1 MEETK
6 IDYSQEK
13 EPEKEDGN
21 IEYKLKL
28 VDKTEERIEKLA
40 SQMRFRTEEG
50 GGECIY
56 NIGVEDKGQI
66 TGITEIEYEETIKVL
81 KSAASMNNYTITLLS
96 STVITK
102 KKKENRENK
111 NELRVYEV
119 LVREKNDNKYIDMR
133 VAIAGSV
140 DSGKSSFTG
149 AIVNGISDDGRGLAR
164 STIFN
169 YPHEIKTGRTSS
181 ISHQILGFDHKGE
194 IVNYRSSCGKMSWPD
209 IVRSSSKIITFFD
222 LAGHEKYL
230 KTTILGLTSAPPNL
244 CLIMIGAN
252 RGILRMTREHIF
264 LCITLGIPFAFV
276 ITKID
281 MIGENE
287 NVYKETLTTINK
299 ILKSPI
305 VRRIPVKVNNIQDV
319 LTCAK
324 QIHTESIV
332 PIFNIS
338 NVTGEGLDMI
348 LKFLNVLK
356 KETCIKADLSLLG
369 VKMFIDYIW
378 NVTGIGIV
386 IGGNLV
392 SGKIKIGDRLFLGP
406 NNNEYESVVVKSIH
420 CKRVPVQSVT
430 CGSYVCLGLKK
441 VTNRKSIRRGNVL
454 VSDISQ
460 QLFVRK
466 FDAEIKVLHSHT
478 TTIRIGYSPVLNAL
492 SIRQTASLK
501 EIISK
506 TSSRPTENEDKLLRT
521 GDQAMATFEFA
532 YQSEYLPVGTKI
544 LLSEGRTKV
553 VGVVKNIYN

>member
-1 MEETK
+1 
-6 IDYSQEK
+6 
-13 EPEKEDGN
+13 
-21 IEYKLKL
+21 
-28 VDKTEERIEKLA
+28 
-40 SQMRFRTEEG
+40 MRFRTEEG
-50 GGECIY
+50 DGECIY
-56 NIGVEDKGQI
+56 NLGVEDKGQI
-66 TGITEIEYEETIKVL
+66 TGITEGEYEETIKVL

-96 STVITK
+96 STVIAK
-102 KKKENRENK
+102 KKD
-111 NELRVYEV
+111 LRVYEV
-119 LVREKNDNKYIDMR
+119 LVREKNDNKYIDLR

-140 DSGKSSFTG
+140 DSGKSTFTG
-149 AIVNGISDDGRGLAR
+149 SIVNGITDDGRGFAR

-244 CLIMIGAN
+244 CLIMVGAN

-281 MIGENE
+281 MIAENE

-305 VRRIPVKVNNIQDV
+305 VRRIPVKVNTIQDV

-332 PIFNIS
+332 PIFNVS
-338 NVTGEGLDMI
+338 SVTGEGIDTV

-356 KETCIKADLSLLG
+356 KEGCVKSDLSLVG

-392 SGKIKIGDRLFLGP
+392 TGKIKVGDRLFLGP

-430 CGSYVCLGLKK
+430 YGSYVCLGLKK
-441 VTNRKSIRRGNVL
+441 VINRKSIRRGNVL
-454 VSDISQ
+454 VSDVGQ
-460 QLFVRK
+460 QLFVRR
-466 FDAEIKVLHSHT
+466 FDADIKVLHSHT
-478 TTIRIGYSPVLNAL
+478 TTRVGYAPVLNAL
-492 SIRQTASLK
+492 SIRQTARLT

-506 TSSRPTENEDKLLRT
+506 ISSRPTETEDKLLRT
-521 GDQAMATFEFA
+521 GDQALATFEFA
-532 YQSEYLPVGTKI
+532 YQAEYLPVGTKI

-553 VGVVKNIYN
+553 VGVVKNIY

>member
-6 IDYSQEK
+6 IDYSPEK
-13 EPEKEDGN
+13 APEKEDGN

-28 VDKTEERIEKLA
+28 IDKTEERIEKLA

-50 GGECIY
+50 EGECIY
-56 NIGVEDKGQI
+56 NLGVEDKGQI
-66 TGITEIEYEETIKVL
+66 TGITEIEYEETIKIL

-102 KKKENRENK
+102 KKKE

-149 AIVNGISDDGRGLAR
+149 AIVNGIRDDGRGLSR

-181 ISHQILGFDHKGE
+181 ISHQILGFDHKGD

-230 KTTILGLTSAPPNL
+230 KTTILGLTSSPPNL

-281 MIGENE
+281 MIAENE
-287 NVYKETLTTINK
+287 NVYKDTLTTINK

-332 PIFNIS
+332 PIFNVS
-338 NVTGEGLDMI
+338 NVTGEGIDTL

-356 KETCIKADLSLLG
+356 KETCVKADLSLIG
-369 VKMFIDYIW
+369 VKMFIDYVW

-392 SGKIKIGDRLFLGP
+392 TGKIKLGDRLFLGP

-420 CKRVPVQSVT
+420 CKRVPVQSVSY
-430 CGSYVCLGLKK
+430 GSYVCLGLKK
-441 VTNRKSIRRGNVL
+441 VINRKSIRRGNVL

-466 FDAEIKVLHSHT
+466 FDADIKVLHSHT
-478 TTIRIGYSPVLNAL
+478 TTIRVGYSPVLNAL
-492 SIRQTASLK
+492 SIRQTARLT

-506 TSSRPTENEDKLLRT
+506 TSSRPTETEDKLLRT
-521 GDQAMATFEFA
+521 GDQAIATFEFA
-532 YQSEYLPVGTKI
+532 YQAEYLPVGTKI

-553 VGVVKNIYN
+553 VGVVKNIY